1 MKLKKIII
9 MALCLSLV
17 MTCGVFLAACNKGS
31 GEGDGKGGGDT
42 YVPRNSNQ
50 WFTEAEL
57 AKKGLSALPA
67 PTGLSGDM
75 SSDLYWYNDGYSFDQ
90 ACPNEDIFYENVE
103 KYFAYFNEKFDGR
116 FGTDKLEKILTA
128 DKGQSCYRLVQETN
142 LDKYYVKNSK
152 RYRFY
157 YVTDTEATQQ
167 IFGQNYLKDDAVWL
181 FEVMYD
187 FDTTKN
193 TYMLKIFIENAS
205 KAKNGETINYYRI
218 AEK

>member
-9 MALCLSLV
+9 LALCLSLV
-17 MTCGVFLAACNKGS
+17 MTCGVFLAACNKGGS
-31 GEGDGKGGGDT
+31 GGGGGDT

-75 SSDLYWYNDGYSFDQ
+75 NSDLNWLNDGYSFSQ
-90 ACPNEDIFYENVE
+90 ACPDEDTFTQNAEAYLNYFKS
-103 KYFAYFNEKFDGR
+103 KYDGR

-167 IFGQNYLKDDAVWL
+167 IFGQNYLKDDAVWKFDVL
-181 FEVMYD
+181 YD

-193 TYMLKIFIENAS
+193 TYMLKIFIEIAS
-205 KAKNGETINYYRI
+205 KNRSGDIINYYRL

>member
-17 MTCGVFLAACNKGS
+17 MTCGVFLAACNKGGGNS
-31 GEGDGKGGGDT
+31 GGGDT

-75 SSDLYWYNDGYSFDQ
+75 NSDLNWYNDGYSFSQ
-90 ACPNEDIFYENVE
+90 ACPDEDTFTQNAETYLNYFKS
-103 KYFAYFNEKFDGR
+103 KYDGR

-181 FEVMYD
+181 FEVQYD

-193 TYMLKIFIENAS
+193 TYMLKIFIENAG
-205 KAKNGETINYYRI
+205 KAKNGETINYYRL

>member
-17 MTCGVFLAACNKGS
+17 MTCGVFLAACNKG
-31 GEGDGKGGGDT
+31 GGNGDNNKTQIRDDT
-42 YVPRNSNQ
+42 K
-50 WFTEAEL
+50 WFSEEEL

-75 SSDLYWYNDGYSFDQ
+75 NSDLYWYNDGYSFDQ
-90 ACPNEDIFYENVE
+90 ACPDEDTFTQNVE
-103 KYFAYFNEKFDGR
+103 TYFNYFKSKYDGR

-181 FEVMYD
+181 FEVQYD

-193 TYMLKIFIENAS
+193 TYMLKIFIENAG
-205 KAKNGETINYYRI
+205 KAKNGETINYYRL

>member
-31 GEGDGKGGGDT
+31 GEGGGKGGGDT

-75 SSDLYWYNDGYSFDQ
+75 SSDLYWYNDGYSFHQ
-90 ACPNEDIFYENVE
+90 ACPDEDKFTQNAET
-103 KYFAYFNEKFDGR
+103 YFNYFKSKYDGR
-116 FGTDKLEKILTA
+116 FGAITAFSLEKYSPSTNEYYYNILKKTDLA
-128 DKGQSCYRLVQETN
+128 DYFSDNPCPTYT
-142 LDKYYVKNSK
+142 
-152 RYRFY
+152 FY
-157 YVTDTEATQQ
+157 YVTDTTLEDGYFKA
-167 IFGQNYLKDDAVWL
+167 DAVWT
-181 FEVMYD
+181 FEIMLD
-187 FDTTKN
+187 DGK
-193 TYMLKIFIENAS
+193 LKIFIENAG
-205 KAKNGETINYYRI
+205 KTRNGIYTNHYRMV
-218 AEK
+218 

>member
-17 MTCGVFLAACNKGS
+17 MTCGVFLAACNKG
-31 GEGDGKGGGDT
+31 GEGGGDT

-75 SSDLYWYNDGYSFDQ
+75 NSYLYWYNGGYSFDQ

-116 FGTDKLEKILTA
+116 FGAIDTRSYKYSPSTNEYYYNILKKA
-128 DKGQSCYRLVQETN
+128 DLSDYFSDNPSSLYK
-142 LDKYYVKNSK
+142 
-152 RYRFY
+152 FY
-157 YVTDTEATQQ
+157 YVTDKTLEDGYFKA
-167 IFGQNYLKDDAVWL
+167 DAVWT
-181 FEVMYD
+181 FTIR
-187 FDTTKN
+187 FDDGK
-193 TYMLKIFIENAS
+193 LKIFIENAG
-205 KAKNGETINYYRI
+205 KTRNGVYTNHYRMV
-218 AEK
+218 